1 MANTDIT
8 IPVTAK
14 AIGPVNASGIA
25 GFRSRPKVFYLQSQ
39 DMDGGPQA
47 GATSGSNVF
56 DDTIIKLK
64 QNPKR
69 VRIYES
75 PSDFIAAQ
83 ALSQGAT
90 ASIQF
95 ASKYVAV
102 TASGSTVGSAIA
114 IDQTKYIVE
123 VNAGNGSGVQ
133 LPDPFLRKVVVIYN
147 TTTGSVNVY
156 SNRTGTG
163 VTFAPIDG
171 STATYVLPAGKRR
184 HFAAPVI
191 PTTAGTTAGWQTA
204 T

>member
-1 MANTDIT
+1 MAQTDIAM
-8 IPVTAK
+8 PLTAK
-14 AIGPVNASGIA
+14 AIGPVQGSGLS

-39 DMDGGPQA
+39 DIDDIQP

-64 QNPKR
+64 KNPKR

-75 PSDFIAAQ
+75 PSDFLAAQ
-83 ALSQGAT
+83 ALAMGAT

-95 ASKYVAV
+95 ASKYAAV

-123 VNAGNGSGVQ
+123 VNAGNGLGVQ
-133 LPDPFLRKVVVIYN
+133 LPDPFNRKVVVIYN
-147 TTTGSVNVY
+147 TTTGSINVY
-156 SNRTGTG
+156 PNRTGVG
-163 VTFAPIDG
+163 ATFAPIDG
-171 STATYVLPAGKRR
+171 STATYVIPPGKRR
-184 HFAAPVI
+184 HFSAPVI

-204 T
+204 I

>member
-1 MANTDIT
+1 MANTDIA
-8 IPVTAK
+8 IPLTAK
-14 AIGPVNASGIA
+14 AIGPVQGPGLS
-25 GFRSRPKVFYLQSQ
+25 GFRSRPKVFYVQSQ
-39 DMDGGPQA
+39 DLDGGPQA

-56 DDTIIKLK
+56 DDTILMLK
-64 QNPKR
+64 QRPKR
-69 VRIYES
+69 VRVYES
-75 PSDFIAAQ
+75 VSDFLAAQ
-83 ALSQGAT
+83 ALAQGAT

-114 IDQTKYIVE
+114 IDPTKYIVE
-123 VNAGNGSGVQ
+123 VNAGNGLGVA
-133 LPDPFLRKVVVIYN
+133 LPDPFNRKVVVIYN
-147 TTTGSVNVY
+147 TTTGPVNVFA
-156 SNRTGTG
+156 NRTGTG

-171 STATYVLPAGKRR
+171 STATFVLGAGKRR